1 MPHAAEKRRD
11 PARVLRVPNTP
22 GTASPSGPLG
32 NAPAD
37 DRFCF
42 ATLVERCIQRP
53 LISAP
58 TDGVDGPVRRPY
70 FGGWQLTLQPAD
82 RLIGFDRIGAV
93 AFKTLEHARTFA
105 AGRQRQN
112 QAGRRNRALASVP
125 NIDMPRLDSSSRRG
139 GRNLDSKI
147 AAPLDQGFGEVIT
160 YESDLRKIVGPA
172 NRWFTSKILNSLDR
186 RCQNFIAA
194 SPFVVVSSTDPFGLV
209 DLSPKGDRAGFV
221 RCLDD
226 ATLAIPDR
234 RGNRRVDTFHNVLQ
248 NPGIGLIFF
257 VPGQR
262 ETLRVTGRAIIVRDH
277 QERDGGP
284 WPDTRSRDD
293 RRR

>member
-1 MPHAAEKRRD
+1 LTTLLYSASATSVTCFSVHEILQWGPHASIPGERCAGLARRRSCREHSLSPNLGRTASPIWPDLIHDRHSRPEAFIEQKPLMLSKLGETIDTILSSADAHATEKRRD

-42 ATLVERCIQRP
+42 VTLVERCIHLP

-82 RLIGFDRIGAV
+82 HLIGFDRIGAV

-112 QAGRRNRALASVP
+112 QAGRRNR
-125 NIDMPRLDSSSRRG
+125 
-139 GRNLDSKI
+139 
-147 AAPLDQGFGEVIT
+147 
-160 YESDLRKIVGPA
+160 
-172 NRWFTSKILNSLDR
+172 
-186 RCQNFIAA
+186 
-194 SPFVVVSSTDPFGLV
+194 
-209 DLSPKGDRAGFV
+209 
-221 RCLDD
+221 
-226 ATLAIPDR
+226 TLA
-234 RGNRRVDTFHNVLQ
+234 F
-248 NPGIGLIFF
+248 
-257 VPGQR
+257 
-262 ETLRVTGRAIIVRDH
+262 
-277 QERDGGP
+277 
-284 WPDTRSRDD
+284 
-293 RRR
+293 

>member
-1 MPHAAEKRRD
+1 MFFAIPKSLSNSPNRFGPAIASYIPFLFISGYGSGGRPEAFIEGPALQKPLMLSKLGETIDSILSSADAHATEKRRD

-125 NIDMPRLDSSSRRG
+125 NMDMPDWIVPAVVEAETWTQKLRRPSA
-139 GRNLDSKI
+139 R
-147 AAPLDQGFGEVIT
+147 
-160 YESDLRKIVGPA
+160 
-172 NRWFTSKILNSLDR
+172 
-186 RCQNFIAA
+186 
-194 SPFVVVSSTDPFGLV
+194 
-209 DLSPKGDRAGFV
+209 
-221 RCLDD
+221 
-226 ATLAIPDR
+226 
-234 RGNRRVDTFHNVLQ
+234 
-248 NPGIGLIFF
+248 
-257 VPGQR
+257 
-262 ETLRVTGRAIIVRDH
+262 
-277 QERDGGP
+277 
-284 WPDTRSRDD
+284 
-293 RRR
+293 